1 MDRSRLDRHPF
12 ARRALVRRA
21 FEQRI
26 FAALI
31 VAVLLPT
38 TGCGRL
44 LATAIYA
51 WNGGNF
57 VEAEFDGLESKRV
70 VIVCRP
76 PTSLGFRYPH
86 ADRQLARRI
95 GSLLA
100 LNVDDIEIV
109 NYRDVDNWADEGDG
123 EDFRDLAQAVEADMV
138 VHIDLLDFELN
149 KGPTLYQGRAEVE
162 ISVYDMANDDAPV
175 WEKSLG
181 EFVFPAVG
189 GLPTA
194 DKSSKQF
201 QKQYLEVLSDR
212 IARNFYRHDP
222 SFDFAL
228 DSTAHR

>member
-1 MDRSRLDRHPF
+1 MDCSRLDPHPF
-12 ARRALVRRA
+12 ARRA
-21 FEQRI
+21 

-31 VAVLLPT
+31 VAILLPT

-57 VEAEFDGLESKRV
+57 VDAEFEGLESKRV
-70 VIVCRP
+70 VVVCRP

-86 ADRQLARRI
+86 ADRQLARRV
-95 GSLLA
+95 GNLLT

-109 NYRDVDNWADEGDG
+109 NHRDVDNWADEGDG
-123 EDFRDLAQAVEADMV
+123 EDFRDLAKAVEADMV
-138 VHIDLLDFELN
+138 VHIDLIDFDLN

-201 QKQYLEVLSDR
+201 RKQYLEVLSDR
-212 IARNFYRHDP
+212 IARNFYRYDP